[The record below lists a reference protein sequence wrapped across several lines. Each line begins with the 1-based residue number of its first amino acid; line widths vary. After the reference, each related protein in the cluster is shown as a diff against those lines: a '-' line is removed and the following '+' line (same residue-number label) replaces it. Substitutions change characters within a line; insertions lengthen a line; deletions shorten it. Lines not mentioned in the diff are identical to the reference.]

1 MKQIKRI
8 KITGLFRYLNYDI
21 PFNSGVNILHGVN
34 GKGKTTILNILT
46 NILNGD
52 LKKFYQLSF
61 QEIVISFADNDFVR
75 IYRTQEKK
83 GSIIYFD
90 YKVGD
95 DLFVKR
101 DVRKSNS
108 TEALIR
114 KIGLSPL
121 LLPAQRVSLQE
132 AHNQEYEYMRNRMM
146 YEKRFREAEQD
157 VFQPD
162 TKMINISNIKEQ
174 LIEKARRFTFHVNQI
189 FSRLDNNLF
198 ESFFLQVFSNETP
211 INLNKEETIEIIDE
225 IKQLKDGYLQKYRGS
240 LNTSKVLDK
249 LENSLVGSSQINNE
263 TISFLKLYKENIENK
278 KKSIESYLEPFNSFE
293 KIINELFEGKKVSIK
308 LDSTIKSI
316 FSINTQGKDQ
326 IEIGHLSSG
335 EKNLILIFYHFLF
348 ELKKD
353 TFFMIDEPEL
363 SLHIDWQYH
372 IIRYFKEYSNQNQ
385 ILIVTHS
392 PDILQGYRES
402 EIDLNKCSF

>member
-1 MKQIKRI
+1 MKEIRRI
-8 KITGLFRYLNYDI
+8 KITGLFKYLNYDI

-61 QEIVISFADNDFVR
+61 HEIVVSFTDDDFMR

-90 YKVGD
+90 YKIGN
-95 DLFVKR
+95 DLFEKK

-108 TEALIR
+108 TEALNR

-132 AHNQEYEYMRNRMM
+132 AHNHEYEYMRNRMM
-146 YEKRFREAEQD
+146 YEKRYREAEQD
-157 VFQPD
+157 IFQPD
-162 TKMINISNIKEQ
+162 TKMINISNVKEQ

-189 FSRLDNNLF
+189 FSRLDNKLF

-211 INLNKEETIEIIDE
+211 INLNKEETIEIIAE
-225 IKQLKDGYLQKYRGS
+225 IKKLKDGYLHKYSGS
-240 LNTSKVLDK
+240 SNTSKILDN

-263 TISFLKLYKENIENK
+263 TISFLKLYKKNIENK

>member
-1 MKQIKRI
+1 MREINEI
-8 KITGLFRYLNYDI
+8 IITGLFKYLNYRI
-21 PFNSGVNILHGVN
+21 PFKPGVNILHGIN

-61 QEIVISFADNDFVR
+61 KEIEIRFSGTDFLK
-75 IYRTQEKK
+75 IYREQEEK

-90 YKVGD
+90 YSINN
-95 DLFVKR
+95 DLFEKR
-101 DVRKSNS
+101 DVRKANS
-108 TEALIR
+108 TVALTR

-132 AHNQEYEYMRNRMM
+132 AHNQEYEYIRTRMVYENRYRNI
-146 YEKRFREAEQD
+146 EKD

-162 TKMINISNIKEQ
+162 TKMVNISNIKDQ
-174 LIEKARRFTFHVNQI
+174 LVEKARRFTFHVNQV
-189 FSRLDNNLF
+189 FSRLDNTLF
-198 ESFFLQVFSNETP
+198 ENFFMQVFANEKPTD
-211 INLNKEETIEIIDE
+211 LNKQETRGIIDD
-225 IKQLKDGYLQKYRGS
+225 IKLLKEGYLQKYRGS
-240 LNTSKVLDK
+240 LNTSKVLDR
-249 LENSLVGSSQINNE
+249 LENSLVGSTQINSE
-263 TISFLKLYKENIENK
+263 TVSFLKLYKQNIEHK
-278 KKSIESYLEPFNSFE
+278 KRSIESYLEPFNSFE
-293 KIINELFEGKKVSIK
+293 KIINELFEGKIVSIK
-308 LDSTIKSI
+308 LDSHIKNI
-316 FSINTQGKDQ
+316 FSIRTQGKEE

-348 ELKKD
+348 ELKRN

-402 EIDLNKCSF
+402 EIDLSKCMF